1 MIKLKKI
8 LTEIISNTNL
18 GQDIHFLVENKDR
31 LYGDSKQILLH
42 LIKIECIRD
51 KQLQEKW
58 INDIGVFIDNI
69 VGNPSFHPKKSSI
82 NNLLKSPNKKPI
94 KTWFNQARNKYN
106 KEKQI
111 NKVPF
116 PLFSSLKNSQMDK
129 IKSSFNSIIESITK
143 EGYLDYSDK
152 VKYDI
157 KQWFPI
163 KNNG

>member
-8 LTEIISNTNL
+8 LTEIISNTDL
-18 GQDIHFLVENKDR
+18 GQDIHFLIENKDR

-69 VGNPSFHPKKSSI
+69 VGNPSFHPKNSSM
-82 NNLLKSPNKKPI
+82 NNLLKSPSKKPI

-111 NKVPF
+111 NKIPF

-129 IKSSFNSIIESITK
+129 IKSSFNSIIESITN